1 MEDRINETAA
11 ERQERYEVAFL
22 EYLDEN
28 EACGIAIEDWANEH
42 GLDSEYLTKTG
53 ILSGFAI
60 PLGKSIR
67 KQREDFSAPFEPTTA
82 DTEIAPIVRRE
93 ESKAVMRAAPKP
105 VLDKPKTEMS
115 ENRPKRKPG
124 RPKKKPSPVAVAE
137 TPKETDPIPTA
148 PDFSSSMAVSRIIRK
163 DDVIYIITGSEAA
176 RDVLQSA
183 ADRVKEIIAKTER
196 FRGRIEIVAEEPA
209 DEKEND
215 TKEETMPKTESETK
229 KPSFRMLDGTAVLEE
244 DGFYMEVAVDMT
256 NASEIKEK
264 IDLLYSAFEKFRAIG

>member
-1 MEDRINETAA
+1 M
-11 ERQERYEVAFL
+11 
-22 EYLDEN
+22 
-28 EACGIAIEDWANEH
+28 
-42 GLDSEYLTKTG
+42 
-53 ILSGFAI
+53 
-60 PLGKSIR
+60 KS
-67 KQREDFSAPFEPTTA
+67 
-82 DTEIAPIVRRE
+82 
-93 ESKAVMRAAPKP
+93 APKP
-105 VLDKPKTEMS
+105 VIDKPKTEMS
-115 ENRPKRKPG
+115 ESRLKRKPG
-124 RPKKKPSPVAVAE
+124 RPKKTTVPAADAE
-137 TPKETDPIPTA
+137 SPKEPIPTT
-148 PDFSSSMAVSRIIRK
+148 PDFSSSMAASRILRK
-163 DDVIYIITGSEAA
+163 DDVIYVVTGSDAA